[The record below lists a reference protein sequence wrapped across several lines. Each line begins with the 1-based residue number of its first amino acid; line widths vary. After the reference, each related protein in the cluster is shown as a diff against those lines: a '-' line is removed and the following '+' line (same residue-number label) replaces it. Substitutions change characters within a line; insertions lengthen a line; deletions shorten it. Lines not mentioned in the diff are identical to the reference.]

1 MPDPAVKSPAPFEK
15 LRLIAMEDP
24 ALIGRLAAV
33 ENQADLF
40 AEVISLGRR
49 HGLEITIPE
58 LEEVVRANRRS
69 WIERWAFP

>member
-1 MPDPAVKSPAPFEK
+1 
-15 LRLIAMEDP
+15 MEDP
-24 ALIGRLAAV
+24 ALMGRLTAV
-33 ENQADLF
+33 KNQADLF